1 MCEVIEMGEFG
12 MRKLLKGFFVFILLS
27 SLILAGCS
35 NQSSSSTEEK
45 QIVIGISQIVEHP
58 SLDASR
64 QGFMDALKDLGY
76 EDGKQV
82 AYDYQNAQG
91 SRDTLTTIS
100 QKFVNDKVD
109 LIFAIAT
116 PSALSAAQQTD
127 TIPILITAVTDPV
140 VAGIVNSM
148 EKPGTNVTG
157 TTDMN
162 PVKEQ
167 LELVTKIKSDAKKV
181 GIIYNTGEPNS
192 EVQVKM
198 AQEVAA
204 DLGLTLELMG
214 ITNSSE
220 VKQAADSLAAKVDAF
235 YIPTDNTVVASL
247 DSVLMVAENAKLPV
261 VVGEGDS
268 VKRGGLITYG
278 LDYYKLGYQTGEM
291 AVKVLKGEGN
301 PADMAIEKQKEMKLI
316 VNKSAAKKMGVEI
329 PKDLLD
335 KADEVIE

>member
-1 MCEVIEMGEFG
+1 
-12 MRKLLKGFFVFILLS
+12 MRKLIKGIFVFMLVS
-27 SLILAGCS
+27 SLVLVGCS

-45 QIVIGISQIVEHP
+45 QVVIGISQIVEHP

-82 AYDYQNAQG
+82 VYDYQNAQG

-100 QKFVNDKVD
+100 QKFVNDKVN

-116 PSALSAAQQTD
+116 PSALAAAQQTD

-140 VAGIVNSM
+140 VAGIVDSM

-167 LELVTKIKSDAKKV
+167 LELVTKVKPNAKRV

-198 AQEVAA
+198 AQEVSVE
-204 DLGLTLELMG
+204 LGLTIELMG

-235 YIPTDNTVVASL
+235 YIPTDNTVVASI

-261 VVGEGDS
+261 IVGEGDS

>member
-1 MCEVIEMGEFG
+1 MKRII
-12 MRKLLKGFFVFILLS
+12 KGILVFIVIS
-27 SLILAGCS
+27 SMVLTGCS

-45 QIVIGISQIVEHP
+45 KVVVGISQIIEHP

-64 QGFMDALKDLGY
+64 QGFIDALKDLGY
-76 EDGKQV
+76 EEGKQV
-82 AYDYQNAQG
+82 VFDYQNAQG
-91 SRDTLTTIS
+91 NRDTLTTIS

-148 EKPGTNVTG
+148 DKPGTNVTG

-167 LELVTKIKSDAKKV
+167 LELVTKVKPDAKKV

-198 AQEVAA
+198 AQEVAS
-204 DLGLTLELMG
+204 DLGLTIELMG
-214 ITNSSE
+214 ITNSAE

-235 YIPTDNTVVASL
+235 YIPTDNTVVASI

-261 VVGEGDS
+261 IVGEGDS

-301 PADMAIEKQKEMKLI
+301 PAEMAIEKQKEMKLI
-316 VNKSAAKKMGVEI
+316 VNTSAAKKMGVEI

>member
-1 MCEVIEMGEFG
+1 
-12 MRKLLKGFFVFILLS
+12 MRKLIKGLFVFMLVS
-27 SLILAGCS
+27 SLVLVGCS

-45 QIVIGISQIVEHP
+45 QVVIGISQIVEHP

-82 AYDYQNAQG
+82 VYDYQNAQG

-100 QKFVNDKVD
+100 QKFVNDKVN

-116 PSALSAAQQTD
+116 PSALAAAQQTD

-140 VAGIVNSM
+140 VAGIVDSM

-167 LELVTKIKSDAKKV
+167 LELVTKVKPNAKRV

-198 AQEVAA
+198 AQEVSVE
-204 DLGLTLELMG
+204 LGLTIELMG

-235 YIPTDNTVVASL
+235 YIPTDNTVVASI

-261 VVGEGDS
+261 IVGEGDS

>member
-1 MCEVIEMGEFG
+1 MKRI
-12 MRKLLKGFFVFILLS
+12 LKGILVFMVLS
-27 SLILAGCS
+27 SMVLAGCS

-45 QIVIGISQIVEHP
+45 KVVVGISQIIEHP

-64 QGFMDALKDLGY
+64 QGFIDALKDLGY
-76 EDGKQV
+76 EEGKQV
-82 AYDYQNAQG
+82 VFDYQNAQG
-91 SRDTLTTIS
+91 NRDTLTTIS
-100 QKFVNDKVD
+100 QKFANDKVD

-148 EKPGTNVTG
+148 DKPGTNVTG

-167 LELVTKIKSDAKKV
+167 LELVTKVKPDAKKV

-198 AQEVAA
+198 AQEVASG
-204 DLGLTLELMG
+204 LGLTIELMG

-261 VVGEGDS
+261 IVGEGDS

-301 PADMAIEKQKEMKLI
+301 PAEMAIEKQKEMKLI
-316 VNKSAAKKMGVEI
+316 VNTSAAKKMGVEI